1 MLDEGTRRILFG
13 TPEPTSAPI
22 PVAVGDLSLVII
34 GGVARRIAWRGIE
47 LVRAIDCPV
56 RDESW
61 GTHAQDEVR
70 ETLAHEGEGA
80 DAVVRYERRFT
91 VADGALSG
99 RLVLEARADALE
111 VALTLDAHRDI
122 ATNRAGFTLLH
133 PIAGIAG
140 APMEIRHPD
149 DSHET
154 GRFPERISPAQPARD
169 MAGLS
174 YAMGGAAVDLA
185 FEGEVFEMEDQRNW
199 ADASFKTYCR
209 PLALPYPYTIAAGMR
224 VTQRIVARFSP
235 SEGSTQESRPAQ
247 EAASPTAARGPDLL
261 LAVEDGWLSPADET
275 ALTEIAPRALLA
287 RIGAGET
294 GAEGWLDA
302 LANRIRATG
311 AGLDLEIVVPKGAD
325 PARHC
330 AALAE
335 RLSERG
341 LRPTHVIALPE
352 PYLASHQPEGPWP
365 DGPSPEECA
374 RAAGDAFP
382 EAEIGVGMLTNFTEL
397 NRRPPQGALGAYL
410 THATCAIVH
419 AADDLSVIETLE
431 TLPQIFAS
439 ARALGGPRGY
449 RLGLVSI
456 GMRSNP
462 YGADVAANPER
473 TRRAMARIDPR
484 QDGTFAAAYAVA
496 AYVAAMQGGV
506 EAIALAAPSGPFGI
520 VDESGARRPIQA
532 ALLALGRFAGE
543 PVVPVEGLGDGLVG
557 LVTTGPGRRRAVIAN
572 PTLEPRALALPE
584 GAGVAVLAGDANQDA
599 IGPLAV
605 IEAALGEA
613 GRKAR

>member
-13 TPEPTSAPI
+13 APEPTPAPI
-22 PVAVGDLSLVII
+22 PVALGDLSLVIL

-61 GTHAQDEVR
+61 GTHAQDDVR
-70 ETLAHEGEGA
+70 ETLAHDGEGA
-80 DAVVRYERRFT
+80 DAVVRYERTFR

-149 DSHET
+149 GSREA

-169 MAGLS
+169 IAGLS
-174 YAMGGAAVDLA
+174 YAQGEAAVDLV
-185 FEGEVFEMEDQRNW
+185 FEGEAFEMEDQRNW

-209 PLALPYPYTIAAGMR
+209 PLALPYPYTIAAGTR
-224 VTQRIVARFSP
+224 VAQRIVARFSP
-235 SEGSTQESRPAQ
+235 SGGATPEARPAQ
-247 EAASPTAARGPDLL
+247 EASPPAASRGPDLL

-275 ALTEIAPRALLA
+275 ALAEIAPRALLA

-294 GAEGWLDA
+294 GAEAWLDA
-302 LANRIRATG
+302 LADRIRATG
-311 AGLDLEIVVPKGAD
+311 VGLDLEIVVPKGAD

-341 LRPTHVIALPE
+341 LDPAHVIALSE
-352 PYLASHQPEGPWP
+352 SYLVSHQPEGPWP
-365 DGPSPEECA
+365 DGPSPEDCA
-374 RAAGDAFP
+374 RAAADAFP
-382 EAEIGVGMLTNFTEL
+382 EADIGVGMLTNFTEL
-397 NRRPPQGALGAYL
+397 NRRPPRGDHGAYL
-410 THATCAIVH
+410 THAACALVH
-419 AADDLSVIETLE
+419 AADDLSVLETLE

-439 ARALGGPRGY
+439 ARGLGGDRGY

-456 GMRSNP
+456 GMRTNP

-484 QDGTFAAAYAVA
+484 QDGVFAAAYAVA
-496 AYVAAMQGGV
+496 AYAAAARGGV
-506 EAIALAAPSGPFGI
+506 DAIALAAPSGPFGI
-520 VDESGARRPIQA
+520 IDESGARRPIQA
-532 ALLALGRFAGE
+532 ALVALARFQGE
-543 PVVPVEGLGDGLVG
+543 PVVPVEGLGEGLVG
-557 LVTTGPGRRRAVIAN
+557 LVTAGRGRRRALIAN
-572 PTLEPRALALPE
+572 PTLEPRSLALPE
-584 GAGVAVLAGDANQDA
+584 GAGVAVLAGDGRRNRL
-599 IGPLAV
+599 GPLAV
-605 IEAALGEA
+605 IDAAWNGDGEEV
-613 GRKAR
+613 R